1 MPQIVVNGEERDFGE
16 GETLEDL
23 LRSLGVKT
31 GPGLIVERNGTVVP
45 HGDYGG
51 VRVQE
56 GDRLE
61 LVRLVGGG

>member
-1 MPQIVVNGEERDFGE
+1 MPRTMVNGEERDFGE

-31 GPGLIVERNGTVVP
+31 GPGLIVERNGAVVP

-51 VRVQE
+51 VQVEE